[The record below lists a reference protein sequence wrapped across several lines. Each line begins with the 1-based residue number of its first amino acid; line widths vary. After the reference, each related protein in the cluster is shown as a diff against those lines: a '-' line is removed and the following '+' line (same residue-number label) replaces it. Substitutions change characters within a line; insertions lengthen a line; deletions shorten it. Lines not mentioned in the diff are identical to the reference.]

1 MWIHA
6 WTVDRLEVE
15 LEGPLISYSSHSN
28 GKMRIIDNTNYDEAI
43 GLLMFIYTTKISGNL

>member
-1 MWIHA
+1 MAIGLCNKLMWIHA

-28 GKMRIIDNTNYDEAI
+28 GKMRIIDNANYDEAI
-43 GLLMFIYTTKISGNL
+43 GY